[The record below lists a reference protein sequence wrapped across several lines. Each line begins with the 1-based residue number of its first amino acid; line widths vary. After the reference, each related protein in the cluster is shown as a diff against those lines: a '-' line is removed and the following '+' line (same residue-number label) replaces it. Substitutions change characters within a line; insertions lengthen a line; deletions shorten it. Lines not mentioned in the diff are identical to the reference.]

1 MGDKESFKQFC
12 TSKEDSFS
20 LLARSEDSKFAFV
33 LDNSSSG
40 RVMLKVP
47 LLRESARLSPR

>member
-20 LLARSEDSKFAFV
+20 LLLQGVRTVSLPLCWIIHLVVELCLKFRC
-33 LDNSSSG
+33 LGSQLG
-40 RVMLKVP
+40 
-47 LLRESARLSPR
+47 